1 MPWSQIIVLI
11 DAMATVYVRE
21 FTTSCMLMRAS
32 KKRKWENIFST
43 FRDMFAHA
51 KKTLLEKLAAN
62 ATLGFMDL
70 SVTHAL
76 ETQQTT
82 HCVEWEEYVMM
93 DLKGLGNV
101 CALILKMT
109 QNFSVRG

>member
-1 MPWSQIIVLI
+1 MPSSQIIVLI
-11 DAMATVYVRE
+11 DATEMVYVRE

-32 KKRKWENIFST
+32 KKRKWESIFST

-62 ATLGFMDL
+62 ATLGFTDL
-70 SVTHAL
+70 SVTHVL

-82 HCVEWEEYVMM
+82 HCVEWEEYAMM

-109 QNFSVRG
+109 QNFSVRV